1 MADGLFEFISAK
13 IEERTELNKLEARGT
28 VRIALKE
35 AGLDTRGVTAEQ
47 MSVMLEKAM
56 AKELLARGVTDAD
69 EVCRGLV
76 RSVKDFDGDQPQ
88 SSSESPEDVFR
99 RLGGR

>member
-1 MADGLFEFISAK
+1 MADSLFQFVAGK
-13 IEERTELNKLEARGT
+13 LEERTRLDKLEARGT
-28 VRIALKE
+28 VRLALKE
-35 AGLDTRGVTAEQ
+35 AGLEPRGVTVEQ

-56 AKELLARGVTDAD
+56 AKELVARGVADAE

-76 RSVKDFDGDQPQ
+76 QSVKDFDGDQPR
-88 SSSESPEDVFR
+88 STSESPEDVFR